1 MPYSKEVLKHFTHPK
16 YFGKIKNADGVG
28 KVGNPACGDVME
40 LYLKID
46 SKTKKIKDVKFHT
59 TGCAAAIASS
69 DMACEVIKGKT
80 IEKALNIGYKDIVK
94 GLGDLPPV
102 KVHCSVLATQA
113 LKAAVENYNKNNKGL

>member
-1 MPYSKEVLKHFTHPK
+1 MAYSKEVLKHFTHPK
-16 YFGKIKNADGVG
+16 YFGKIKNADSVG

-46 SKTKKIKDVKFHT
+46 PKTKKIKDVKFHT

-80 IEKALNIGYKDIVK
+80 IEKALKISYKDIVK
-94 GLGDLPPV
+94 GLGELPPV

-113 LKAAVENYNKNNKGL
+113 LKAAIENYNKKGL

>member
-40 LYLKID
+40 LYLKTD
-46 SKTKKIKDVKFHT
+46 PKTKKIKDVKFHT

-80 IEKALNIGYKDIVK
+80 IEKALKIGYKDIVK

-113 LKAAVENYNKNNKGL
+113 LKAAIENYNKN